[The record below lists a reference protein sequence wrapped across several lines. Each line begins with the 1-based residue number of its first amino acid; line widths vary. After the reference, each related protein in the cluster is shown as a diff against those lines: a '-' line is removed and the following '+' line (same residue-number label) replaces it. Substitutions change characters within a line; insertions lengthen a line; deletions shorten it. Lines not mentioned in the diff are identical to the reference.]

1 LFTAWFTASE
11 DRMKR
16 PPTSVLIVLGLS
28 LFPLVAR
35 ALPSAAPAPPDAAGL
50 VLQPTF
56 RHLTIEEGLSQSTV
70 NDILQDR
77 QGFMWLATQDG
88 LNRYDGSEFRIWKT
102 DPDDPFSLGDSY
114 VTRIAEG
121 AGDVLWVGTDAT
133 GFASFDRATGRFTA
147 IGAGNGP
154 DQPGND
160 FAVTDLALDR
170 KGVVWVATRS
180 LGLIRHDPVTGAL
193 TTYRSGGGAVADWPS
208 NEVNCVLAD
217 ATGRIWAGTAA
228 GLVCLSS
235 ATGKFEVYRHDVAD
249 ARSVASDRVTALY
262 EGSAGELWV
271 GTDHGLD
278 RFVSP
283 QSGFVHQL
291 DGPGEPFDLCGGDIL
306 TLAEDLTGGLWI
318 GGKDI
323 GLVRY
328 ELGTGQATRYSADLT
343 RPRSL
348 QSEMINCVALDR
360 SGVVWVGHNLGASLL
375 DSHAK
380 QFYHFHRDARATGS
394 LSSNTVWSICEDVR
408 GGVWLATDDGI
419 NLFDPQ
425 SGEFRVFRSREG
437 DSASPSSNRFTAIR
451 EGHDGT
457 LWFGY
462 AYGALNRYDP
472 RRQTFTRI
480 ARDLQGLAGAPSLR
494 VYAFAEEA
502 DGRMWM
508 GCAEGVQSYD
518 PRTGTFAAHFFDPQD
533 PYFIGGFPCKSMLVD
548 RKGHLWLGTY
558 GDGVV
563 AIDPVSGKRRHFR
576 HDPQDASTLTNNT
589 VLCLGEDNRG
599 GIWVGTSSGLNRVDA
614 ATGTVLRFTE
624 RDGLPN
630 NTIYGIKEDAAGS
643 IWVSLN
649 FGLIRLDPQTMVLDH
664 FRAKDGVQ
672 SNEFNMGAAHLGRSG
687 RMYFGGING
696 FNVFYP
702 EHIRSNPY
710 VPPVVI
716 TDLRIFNRS
725 IPVGEHDGDR
735 TILTAPISETDQVNL
750 SYRDYVI
757 SFSFSALHYASPEK
771 NRYAYIMEGFDSEW
785 NEVGN
790 WHHATYTNLPPGHY
804 VFRVRGSNSD
814 GVWNE
819 KGTAVAVTVEPPF
832 WRRAWVLVLAGLV
845 VLTVL
850 NALIRYRTRLTS
862 VRTRELEMRVQ
873 QRTSDLTRANHFLQ
887 QEISERRRVEEALR
901 VAKEQAEAATQAKS
915 EFLANMSHEIRTPMN
930 GVLGMTALLLETQLT
945 TEQRENLEV
954 VFSSARNLLGVINDI
969 LDFSKIEAGKLVL
982 ECIDFEPRDIVDE
995 LAELLARRA
1004 QEKGLKFS
1012 GWVDHRV
1019 PTALR
1024 GDPSRLRQI
1033 LVNLTNNAVKFTQ
1046 TGSIKVRV
1054 TVAESHPTWTRLRCE
1069 VQDTG
1074 VGIPDDRMDCLF
1086 ESFSQVDAS
1095 TTREFGGT
1103 GLGLAICKQ
1112 LTDLMHGQIGVQSEL
1127 GQGTTFWFEVD
1138 LGMAARQE
1146 EVVATVPA
1154 PRALLYLCD
1163 DDLRAGLVEQ
1173 LTHLGWEAREAAGA
1187 DMITELTRA
1196 AAEGRP
1202 YAASLVGPW
1211 HAGCELPAQLTTIG
1225 AEMRAIGGTWV
1236 VVSETDEAPGPQVL
1250 AALGCRNWLANPVR
1264 HRKLAAALEGADA
1277 DPATAAAVRA
1287 VDPPAAAAAGPVA
1300 ATPPAAEAPG
1310 RLPLLL
1316 AEDNLVNQK
1325 VASLMLRK
1333 LGYQV
1338 ELVANGAEALE
1349 ALARQRFALVLMD
1362 VQMPVMDG
1370 YEAVQRL
1377 RAGEGGVLDPQ
1388 VPVVALTAHA
1398 MAGDRERCLVAGM
1411 DDYLT
1416 KPIDV
1421 AKLSAV
1427 LTRRLETP
1435 TEPAVV

>member
-1 LFTAWFTASE
+1 
-11 DRMKR
+11 MKR
-16 PPTSVLIVLGLS
+16 PFVSALIALGL
-28 LFPLVAR
+28 LVGPVVAY
-35 ALPSAAPAPPDAAGL
+35 ALPTQAPVQPDAAGL
-50 VLQPTF
+50 VLQPAF

-70 NDILQDR
+70 NDILQDQ

-88 LNRYDGSEFRIWKT
+88 LNRYDGSEFRVWKT
-102 DPDDPFSLGDSY
+102 DPDDQFSLGDSY
-114 VTRIAEG
+114 VTRIVEG
-121 AGDVLWVGTDAT
+121 AGDLLWVGTDAA
-133 GFASFDRATGRFTA
+133 GFGSFDRATGRFTSV
-147 IGAGNGP
+147 GGGGP

-160 FAVTDLALDR
+160 FEVTDLALDGQ
-170 KGVVWVATRS
+170 GVVWVATRR
-180 LGLIRHDPVTGAL
+180 LGLIRHDPAL
-193 TTYRSGGGAVADWPS
+193 GTLTMYRASSGPVPDWPS
-208 NEVNCVLAD
+208 DEVLSVLVD
-217 ATGRIWAGTAA
+217 ATGRVWAGTAA
-228 GLVCLSS
+228 GLACLLP
-235 ATGKFEVYRHDVAD
+235 GDGGIEFYRHDPAD
-249 ARSVASDRVTALY
+249 SRSLCSDRVTAIY
-262 EGSAGELWV
+262 QGNAGELWL
-271 GTDHGLD
+271 GTDRGLD
-278 RFVSP
+278 RFLSR
-283 QSGFVHQL
+283 QGGFAHHL
-291 DGPGEPFDLCGGDIL
+291 NGPGAPFDLRGGEIV
-306 TLAEDLTGGLWI
+306 TLVEDLTGGLWI
-318 GGKDI
+318 GGKDV

-328 ELGTGQATRYSADLT
+328 DLGTGQATRFNADLT

-348 QSEMINCVALDR
+348 QNEMVTCVALDR

-380 QFYHFHRDARATGS
+380 QFYHFHREARATDT
-394 LSSNTVWSICEDVR
+394 LSSNSVWSLYEDVR
-408 GGVWLATDDGI
+408 GDVWLATDNGI
-419 NLFDPQ
+419 NVFDPRT
-425 SGEFRVFRSREG
+425 GKFRVYREDEG
-437 DSASPSSNRFTAIR
+437 DPASPSSNRFTTVR
-451 EGHDGT
+451 EDHAGG

-472 RRQTFTRI
+472 QRKVFTRVP
-480 ARDLQGLAGAPSLR
+480 RDLKGVDGAPSLR

-502 DGRMWM
+502 DGKLWM
-508 GCAEGVQSYD
+508 GCAEGVQSYN
-518 PRTGTFAAHFFDPQD
+518 PRTGRYAAHFFDPQD
-533 PYFIGGFPCKSMLVD
+533 PYFIGGFPCKSLLVD
-548 RKGHLWLGTY
+548 RKGHLWIGTY
-558 GDGVV
+558 GDGIIAV
-563 AIDPVSGKRRHFR
+563 DPVSGERRHFR
-576 HDPQDASTLTNNT
+576 HDPQDPGTLTNNT
-589 VLCLGEDNRG
+589 VLCVGEDKRG
-599 GIWVGTSSGLNRVDA
+599 GVWVGTSSGLNRIDT
-614 ATGTVLRFTE
+614 ATGVVLRFTE

-630 NTIYGIKEDAAGS
+630 NTIYGIQEDASGS
-643 IWVSLN
+643 LWISTN
-649 FGLIRLDPQTMVLDH
+649 FGLVRLDPRTMALDH

-672 SNEFNMGAAHLGRSG
+672 SNEFNMGAVHLGRSG

-702 EHIRSNPY
+702 EHIRNNPY

-716 TDLRIFNRS
+716 TDLRLFNRS
-725 IPVGEHDGDR
+725 IPVGEHTGGR
-735 TILTAPISETDQVNL
+735 TILTAPISQTEQVTL

-790 WHHATYTNLPPGHY
+790 WHHATYTNLPPGRY

-819 KGTAVAVTVEPPF
+819 TGATVAVTVEPPF
-832 WRRAWVLVLAGLV
+832 WRRAWVLVLAGLTA
-845 VLTVL
+845 LTLL

-930 GVLGMTALLLETQLT
+930 GVLGMTALLLETSLT
-945 TEQRENLEV
+945 ADQRENLEV

-995 LAELLARRA
+995 VAEMLARRA
-1004 QEKGLKFS
+1004 QEKGLRYS

-1019 PTALR
+1019 PKGLR

-1046 TGSIKVRV
+1046 SGSVAVRV
-1054 TVAESHPTWTRLRCE
+1054 MVAESHPTWTRLRCE

-1127 GQGTTFWFEVD
+1127 GRGTTFWFEVD
-1138 LGMAARQE
+1138 LGMAARLDDDRA
-1146 EVVATVPA
+1146 VTPP
-1154 PRALLYLCD
+1154 PRALLGFED
-1163 DDLRAGLVEQ
+1163 DDLRAQVSEQ
-1173 LTHLGWEAREAAGA
+1173 LLYFGWEVGEAAL
-1187 DMITELTRA
+1187 TELGGELGRA
-1196 AAEGRP
+1196 AVEGRP
-1202 YAASLVGPW
+1202 YAATIVGPW
-1211 HAGCELPAQLTTIG
+1211 RAGGDLDARLGLIAPAL
-1225 AEMRAIGGTWV
+1225 RATGGNWI
-1236 VVSETDEAPGPQVL
+1236 VVSATDEMPDPSAL
-1250 AALGCRNWLANPVR
+1250 AALGCQVCLASPVR
-1264 HRKLAAALEGADA
+1264 HRKLSAALAGADA
-1277 DPATAAAVRA
+1277 EPLIGVSASRPATAAPSPDATTTGESTL
-1287 VDPPAAAAAGPVA
+1287 PEPSPA
-1300 ATPPAAEAPG
+1300 
-1310 RLPLLL
+1310 LPLLL
-1316 AEDNLVNQK
+1316 AEDNPVNQK

-1338 ELVANGAEALE
+1338 EVVANGAEALE
-1349 ALARQRFALVLMD
+1349 ALARRRYALVLMD

-1370 YEAVQRL
+1370 YEAVRRL
-1377 RAGEGGVLDPQ
+1377 RAAENGVLDPQ

-1398 MAGDRERCLVAGM
+1398 MAGDRERCLDAGM

-1421 AKLSAV
+1421 AKLAAV
-1427 LTRRLETP
+1427 LVRRLEPLTQ
-1435 TEPAVV
+1435 PAVV